1 MTQAAFDSLKAVEEF
16 QEAGMPGGQAK
27 AVARAI
33 QRHNED
39 HVTNKDLNTA
49 IAQLETRLTNRL
61 YMALGMLFAALVAV
75 RFLA

>member
-16 QEAGMPGGQAK
+16 QEAGMPGSQAR

-33 QRHNED
+33 LRHNED
-39 HVTNKDLNTA
+39 YVTNKDLNTA

-61 YMALGMLFAALVAV
+61 YVALGILFAALVAV
-75 RFLA
+75 RYFA